1 MLLVAS
7 ERSTG
12 TVAPPPPPWR
22 ASRRPRHSLTSA
34 AKEVDFFFGFT
45 SRRVVRLRGT
55 ALDSFLERMAGEE
68 GAKPSSD
75 KAKKFDTS
83 FKKAVGGSLKL
94 KGVEFK
100 GYRSLQAAACASVW
114 QPPRC
119 CCASSSS
126 LLPCSAPESCDCAQ
140 QEGDC
145 DKEGGGQ
152 GGHGQP
158 RGGGRRAQDARRRQE
173 NQQRDSVWSR
183 RWCHV
188 V

>member
-1 MLLVAS
+1 
-7 ERSTG
+7 
-12 TVAPPPPPWR
+12 
-22 ASRRPRHSLTSA
+22 
-34 AKEVDFFFGFT
+34 
-45 SRRVVRLRGT
+45 
-55 ALDSFLERMAGEE
+55 MAGEE

-114 QPPRC
+114 PHPAAAAR
-119 CCASSSS
+119 SSS